1 VSERQS
7 SQRILVVE
15 DEWLVATLL
24 EDMLAELGHVVVGPV
39 ATLAEAMAAAQQ
51 EGFDLALLDMNL
63 HGQSATGVADS
74 LADRGIPFACTT
86 GYGRTDLDERF
97 RGRPILHKPFEL
109 RDLEAVIAQA
119 LPRPA

>member
-1 VSERQS
+1 VSGQG

-39 ATLAEAMAAAQQ
+39 ATLEAALTAVQQ
-51 EGFDLALLDMNL
+51 DGFALALLDMNL
-63 HGQSATGVADS
+63 NGQSATRVADR

-97 RGRPILHKPFEL
+97 RSRPILHKPFEL
-109 RDLEAVIAQA
+109 GDLEAVIAQA
-119 LPRPA
+119 LPQRA